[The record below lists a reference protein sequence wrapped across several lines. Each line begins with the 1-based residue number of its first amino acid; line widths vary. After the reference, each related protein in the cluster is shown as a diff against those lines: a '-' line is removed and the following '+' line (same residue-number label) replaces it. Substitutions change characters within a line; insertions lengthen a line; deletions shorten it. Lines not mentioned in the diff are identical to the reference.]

1 MITTRSSYT
10 IIAIALAM
18 TACTTVPTGPS
29 RMALPGTG
37 KSFEQFND
45 DDRTCRTYSLNQSNG
60 VSANQAGNDS
70 FAKSAAVG
78 TAVGAVLGAAVG
90 GGEGAAIGAGTGL
103 LVGSAAGS
111 DAAADSSY
119 TVQQRYDNSYV
130 QCMYAKGHKVPV
142 SASFARSISSTPSN
156 SNTAPT
162 SVKPPMQY
170 YPPPPPN
177 Y

>member
-1 MITTRSSYT
+1 MIPRQSGYT
-10 IIAIALAM
+10 IIAMALLL
-18 TACTTVPTGPS
+18 TACTTVATGPS

-60 VSANQAGNDS
+60 VTANKAGNDS
-70 FAKSAAVG
+70 FVESAAVG
-78 TAVGAVLGAAVG
+78 TAVGALLGAAVG
-90 GGEGAAIGAGTGL
+90 GHEGAAVGAGTGL

-111 DAAADSSY
+111 DAAAQSSY
-119 TVQQRYDNSYV
+119 TVQQRYDNAYV

-142 SASFARSISSTPSN
+142 SADFARAQSSSTSPTPSR
-156 SNTAPT
+156 
-162 SVKPPMQY
+162 PPLQY

>member
-1 MITTRSSYT
+1 MILM
-10 IIAIALAM
+10 ALIL
-18 TACTTVPTGPS
+18 TACTSVPTGPS

-60 VSANQAGNDS
+60 VTANKAGNDS
-70 FAKSAAVG
+70 FVESAAVG
-78 TAVGAVLGAAVG
+78 TAVGALLGAAVG
-90 GGEGAAIGAGTGL
+90 GHEGAAFGAGTGL

-111 DAAADSSY
+111 DAAAQSSY
-119 TVQQRYDNSYV
+119 TVQQRYDNAYV

-142 SASFARSISSTPSN
+142 SADFARAQTSSTPA
-156 SNTAPT
+156 AP
-162 SVKPPMQY
+162 SRPPVQY

>member
-1 MITTRSSYT
+1 MIATRSSYT

-18 TACTTVPTGPS
+18 SACTTVPTGPS

-119 TVQQRYDNSYV
+119 TVQQRYDNAYV

-142 SASFARSISSTPSN
+142 SASFARSVNSSPSN
-156 SNTAPT
+156 NVPAP
-162 SVKPPMQY
+162 VKSPTQY

>member
-10 IIAIALAM
+10 VIAITLAM

-111 DAAADSSY
+111 GSAAESSY
-119 TVQQRYDNSYV
+119 SVQQRYDNAYV

-142 SASFARSISSTPSN
+142 SASFARSVSSAPIN
-156 SNTAPT
+156 NAPT
-162 SVKPPMQY
+162 PVKPPTQY

>member
-1 MITTRSSYT
+1 MIPRQYSYT
-10 IIAIALAM
+10 IIAAALALS
-18 TACTTVPTGPS
+18 ACTTVPIGPS

-60 VSANQAGNDS
+60 VTANKAGNDS
-70 FAKSAAVG
+70 FVESAAVG
-78 TAVGAVLGAAVG
+78 TAVGALLGAAVG
-90 GGEGAAIGAGTGL
+90 GHEGAAIGAGTGL

-111 DAAADSSY
+111 DASAQSSY
-119 TVQQRYDNSYV
+119 TVQQRYDNAYV

-142 SASFARSISSTPSN
+142 SADFARSSASAPSN
-156 SNTAPT
+156 NAPAPV
-162 SVKPPMQY
+162 VKPPTQY